1 FPLYSVGPL
10 VVTVQAAAWAI
21 IPLHKIIQAASGRQE
36 RLSFATYVSS
46 VPEEQAQPGQRRLEG

>member
-1 FPLYSVGPL
+1 M
-10 VVTVQAAAWAI
+10 QAAAWAI

-36 RLSFATYVSS
+36 RLSFATHVSS